1 MFTVLGEDGAW
12 RKEQLGELTAEEQAL
27 VARWVAAGPN
37 REPMAEAAIL
47 TDRVLVRLRGLTRLQ
62 TLRLANT
69 YVSGRG
75 LESLKALPAIE
86 ELDLTL
92 IEFTPEAARIVG
104 GLRTLKRF
112 RYADVSDETLAE
124 LARLP
129 ELEDLEVWAGGL
141 TDRGVDHL
149 LELSKLRKLAIRGS
163 QLSDAGLQR
172 LVGLPYLES
181 LDLCHSAGSLTAAG
195 VKRFQDQKPD
205 CKVSFEPSPL
215 GPSQPKTPST
225 KLSRRQRTR
234 QPRSH
239 RGTHPWMWLRKSPTR
254 NTRDPRRKTKR

>member
-1 MFTVLGEDGAW
+1 MASDLRGKPMDQIGRLTNLRRLEATNSKCNPQDLAPLSGLADLEQLEVMFTVLGEDGAW

-124 LARLP
+124 LCDFLNLRI
-129 ELEDLEVWAGGL
+129 WKCGL
-141 TDRGVDHL
+141 AASRIGV
-149 LELSKLRKLAIRGS
+149 SIIS
-163 QLSDAGLQR
+163 
-172 LVGLPYLES
+172 
-181 LDLCHSAGSLTAAG
+181 
-195 VKRFQDQKPD
+195 
-205 CKVSFEPSPL
+205 
-215 GPSQPKTPST
+215 
-225 KLSRRQRTR
+225 
-234 QPRSH
+234 
-239 RGTHPWMWLRKSPTR
+239 
-254 NTRDPRRKTKR
+254 